1 MKILTIDPSS
11 NKAKDSTSGI
21 AYLNNARLINY
32 WVVPKGFKNIK
43 QWFEEFGSNLS
54 PDVVIIEKFEARDN
68 DLSKD
73 NSVMETIAYFQIY
86 YPDAI
91 LQRNAGYQ
99 SDIPNELLKA
109 LNLWKFSKSH
119 HQDVR
124 ASVRLGLFWAVR
136 NDIEEVVSDI
146 GKAVIENSDTA

>member
-1 MKILTIDPSS
+1 M
-11 NKAKDSTSGI
+11 
-21 AYLNNARLINY
+21 
-32 WVVPKGFKNIK
+32 
-43 QWFEEFGSNLS
+43 S
-54 PDVVIIEKFEARDN
+54 PDVVIIEKFEVRDN

-146 GKAVIENSDTA
+146 GKAVIENSNTA

>member
-54 PDVVIIEKFEARDN
+54 PAVVIIEKFEARDN